1 MPPIISAAY
10 RRPTQLIHWR
20 DAVAMLE
27 SKLPVTIKCWKLSTG
42 DIITYRDVICIGSH
56 WRGGIH
62 RLKMPESNLLRTVR
76 DITIFEINGYEI
88 YR

>member
-1 MPPIISAAY
+1 MPYI
-10 RRPTQLIHWR
+10 RPKKLLHFR
-20 DAVAMLE
+20 DAMAMLE
-27 SKLPVTIKCWKLSTG
+27 TGLPVTLKVWKLSTG
-42 DIITYRDVICIGSH
+42 DILTYRDAICIGSH

-62 RLKMPESNLLRTVR
+62 RVKLPDSNLIRAVR

>member
-1 MPPIISAAY
+1 MPYI
-10 RRPTQLIHWR
+10 RPKKLLHFR
-20 DAVAMLE
+20 DAMAMLE
-27 SKLPVTIKCWKLSTG
+27 TGLPVTLKVWKLSTG
-42 DIITYRDVICIGSH
+42 DILTYRDVICIGSH

-62 RLKMPESNLLRTVR
+62 RVKLPDSNLIRAVR